1 LGVFELTR
9 RGAGGTLFTYFTFIT
24 LSHTSHSRTHADTSS
39 TPPPQHVAV
48 AARSVIGTSLNITHQ
63 ALVMGV
69 DLLDLAPVPG
79 LRAAAVT
86 LLNVWD
92 ALQKVDVRIFSFSFF
107 FSGPFVCVS
116 DD

>member
-1 LGVFELTR
+1 
-9 RGAGGTLFTYFTFIT
+9 
-24 LSHTSHSRTHADTSS
+24 
-39 TPPPQHVAV
+39 
-48 AARSVIGTSLNITHQ
+48 
-63 ALVMGV
+63 MGV

-107 FSGPFVCVS
+107 FSGPFVYVS